1 MGWYIAKRLVQLIP
15 VFIGATLLVYA
26 MVFFIPGDPI
36 AAMFG
41 DKGVQPEVAAQL
53 RAQYHLDQPL
63 YMQYL
68 IWLGGIFRGDLGTA
82 FTNRPV
88 AEVVAQAYPVTI
100 RLAVVALCFE
110 AIIGVIVGV
119 VAGLKKG
126 KVFDSTALVV
136 SLLLIAVPTFV
147 MGLVLQYVFGIKLSW
162 FPATVGTNQSLS
174 NFLIP
179 GFVLAS
185 VSIAYVLRLTR
196 TAVAENSSADYV
208 RTATAKGLG
217 RSRVVTRHILRN
229 SLIPVVTF
237 LGYDLGSLMGGA
249 IVTEG
254 IFNIPGV
261 GNTLY
266 QAITRGEGPT
276 IVSLVTILVL
286 VFMVSSLVV
295 DLLYAAIDPRIRL
308 V

>member
-1 MGWYIAKRLVQLIP
+1 MGWYIVKRLLQLIP

-41 DKGVQPEVAAQL
+41 DKGVQPEVVAQL
-53 RAQYHLDQPL
+53 RAQYHLDRPFL
-63 YMQYL
+63 MQYL
-68 IWLGGIFRGDLGTA
+68 IWLGGIFRGDMGTA
-82 FTNRPV
+82 FTGRPV

-100 RLAVVALCFE
+100 KLALVALCFE
-110 AIIGVIVGV
+110 AIIGIVVGV

-126 KVFDSTALVV
+126 KLFDSTALVL
-136 SLLLIAVPTFV
+136 SLLLISLPTFV
-147 MGLVLQYVFGIKLSW
+147 MGFLMQFVFGLRLQW
-162 FPATVGTNQSLS
+162 LPATVGTNQSLT
-174 NFLIP
+174 NFLMP

-185 VSIAYVLRLTR
+185 VSIAYALRLTR
-196 TAVAENSSADYV
+196 TSVAENSTADYV
-208 RTATAKGLG
+208 RTATAKGLTRG
-217 RSRVVTRHILRN
+217 RVVTRHILRN

-249 IVTEG
+249 IITEG

-261 GNTLY
+261 GNALY
-266 QAITRGEGPT
+266 QAILRGQGPT

-286 VFMVSSLVV
+286 VFMFSSLVI

>member
-1 MGWYIAKRLVQLIP
+1 MGWYIVKRLLQLIP

-41 DKGVQPEVAAQL
+41 DKGVQPEVVAQL
-53 RAQYHLDQPL
+53 RAQYHLDRPF

-68 IWLGGIFRGDLGTA
+68 IWLGGIFRGDMGTA
-82 FTNRPV
+82 FTGRPV

-100 RLAVVALCFE
+100 KLALVALCFE
-110 AIIGVIVGV
+110 AIIGIVVGV

-126 KVFDSTALVV
+126 KLFDSTALVL
-136 SLLLIAVPTFV
+136 SLLLISLPTFV
-147 MGLVLQYVFGIKLSW
+147 MGFLMQFVFGLRLQW
-162 FPATVGTNQSLS
+162 LPATVGTNQSLT
-174 NFLIP
+174 NFLMP

-185 VSIAYVLRLTR
+185 VSIAYALRLTR
-196 TAVAENSSADYV
+196 TSVAENSTADYV
-208 RTATAKGLG
+208 RTATAKGLTRG
-217 RSRVVTRHILRN
+217 RVVTRHILRN

-249 IVTEG
+249 IITEG

-261 GNTLY
+261 GNALY
-266 QAITRGEGPT
+266 QAILRGQGPT

-286 VFMVSSLVV
+286 VFMFSSLVI